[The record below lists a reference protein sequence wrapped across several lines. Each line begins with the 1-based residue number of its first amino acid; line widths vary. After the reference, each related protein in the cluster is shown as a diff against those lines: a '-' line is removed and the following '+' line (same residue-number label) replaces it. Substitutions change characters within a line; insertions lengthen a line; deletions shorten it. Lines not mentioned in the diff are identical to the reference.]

1 MKRVAVLIAS
11 GFEDIEAVTIID
23 VLRRG
28 DIDVVTLGVGEK
40 TVKSA
45 HGLVVVCDETVEH
58 FSGSFDGVILPGGMP
73 GAKNI
78 GESSNAIDLICNL
91 NNNGKL
97 IGAICAA
104 PGVVLGHLNILDNR
118 EFTCYP
124 SFETRVPNGIF
135 LRDNVVVSDNIVTS
149 RGPGTA
155 LEFSFK
161 LVEILQSKSV
171 ADELKKRMLIS

>member
-1 MKRVAVLIAS
+1 MKRVAIIIAP
-11 GFEDIEAVTIID
+11 GFEDIEAVTVID

-28 DIDVVTLGVGEK
+28 EIDVVTLGVGEK

-45 HGLVVVCDETVEH
+45 HGLTVVCDEIVEG
-58 FSGSFDGVILPGGMP
+58 FSEQLDGVILPGGMP

-78 GESSNAIDLICNL
+78 AESSAAVVLIDRL
-91 NNNGKL
+91 NNSGKL

-124 SFETRVPNGIF
+124 SFETRAPNGIF
-135 LRDNVVVSDNIVTS
+135 LEKSVVVTDNIVTS

-155 LEFSFK
+155 FEFSFK
-161 LVEILQSKSV
+161 LLEILQSKSV
-171 ADELKKRMLIS
+171 ADELRKRMLY